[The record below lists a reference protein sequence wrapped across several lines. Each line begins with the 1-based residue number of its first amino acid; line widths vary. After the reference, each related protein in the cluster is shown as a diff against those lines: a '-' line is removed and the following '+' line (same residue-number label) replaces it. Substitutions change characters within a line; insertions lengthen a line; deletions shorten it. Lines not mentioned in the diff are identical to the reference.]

1 MADTEIWSSYRN
13 GDEQSFRQ
21 LYDLYYAGL
30 FKYGFRFTKD
40 QHIIEESIQDLFIKL
55 WQNRNTVGPTPSV
68 KFYLYK
74 AFRRVLAR
82 KLEYLP
88 ETVSYAGQDDKLQFD
103 FEIGQDEVLMQKERM
118 LELKRQL
125 ETAMAGMTDRQREAI
140 YLKFYEDLSYDE
152 ISEVLSITP
161 KATYKL
167 VYRALDHLRDNLVLL
182 TFLLTSHYWKIF

>member
-55 WQNRNTVGPTPSV
+55 WQNRSTVGPTPSV

-125 ETAMAGMTDRQREAI
+125 EAAMAGMTDRQREAI